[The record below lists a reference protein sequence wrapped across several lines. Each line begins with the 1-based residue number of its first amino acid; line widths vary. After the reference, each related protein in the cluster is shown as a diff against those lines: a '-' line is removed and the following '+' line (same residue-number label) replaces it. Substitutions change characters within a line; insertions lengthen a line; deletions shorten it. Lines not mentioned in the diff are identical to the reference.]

1 MHYAYS
7 SEPSKKNLIRT
18 IGRLDASYGIII
30 FLLSLG
36 IGVYLSFHYRLPP
49 LLLSYITTSIFMLLR
64 GIYFSLS
71 AKLNSLI
78 TSEIMEILNGNEAS
92 ILRRFI
98 LSYNEKRWGWIYTDD
113 KLELCL
119 FKQARFN
126 RFDRVDIEVYVDD
139 DYNIYMIKGGN
150 NIFIDPFPARSIIP
164 NLADAF
170 ICFLLSIIPLV
181 FIFIQIF
188 LEIALT
194 LSIFIGIIAIA
205 DGPLSG
211 RLKDKPIVLIHIEKA
226 IHH

>member
-1 MHYAYS
+1 MHYAY
-7 SEPSKKNLIRT
+7 PLDPQKRNLIRML
-18 IGRLDASYGIII
+18 GRLDASYGIMI

-36 IGVYLSFHYRLPP
+36 VGGYLSFHYGSPP
-49 LLLSYITTSIFMLLR
+49 LLLPYIITSIFMLLR
-64 GIYFSLS
+64 CIYFYLR

-78 TSEIMEILNGNEAS
+78 TLEIMGILNGGEAS

-98 LSYNEKRWGWIYTDD
+98 LSYNEERWGWIYTDD

-119 FKQARFN
+119 FRQARFK

-150 NIFIDPFPARSIIP
+150 NIFIDPFPVRSIIP

-194 LSIFIGIIAIA
+194 LPILIGIIAAA

-211 RLKDKPIVLIHIEKA
+211 RLKDKPIVLIHIQKT